1 MTTAVSHDDVI
12 ELDRWSVPDLELER
26 DCWIVPPRDSWR
38 IDRRLRQTRV
48 SAKTSTLFTRFSS
61 HYLLIQTNRRK
72 KDLPEQVIDLTFVQ
86 EEPREIRDYRFW
98 LWLAGALCLAVPA
111 VLYAAFPAPLAWL
124 VVPLFAAVAFMFF
137 AIRSGRH
144 VFEFRALNSD
154 VVLFTIDAR
163 TPSRERVDLF
173 LTELR
178 EGILR
183 GQRHLPDG
191 KGRIPLAVAD
201 MRRLSE
207 AGVIR
212 RDQYE
217 QIKQNWF
224 SI

>member
-1 MTTAVSHDDVI
+1 MTVAVSRDDVI

-61 HYLLIQTNRRK
+61 HYLLVQTNRRK

-86 EEPREIRDYRFW
+86 EEPREIRDYQLI
-98 LWLAGALCLAVPA
+98 LWLAGALCLAIPA
-111 VLYAAFPAPLAWL
+111 ALYSAFTAPLPWL
-124 VVPLFAAVAFMFF
+124 VAPILVALVFVVVAV
-137 AIRSGRH
+137 RSSRH

-163 TPSRERVDLF
+163 MPNRERVELF
-173 LTELR
+173 MTELR

-207 AGVIR
+207 TGVITHE
-212 RDQYE
+212 QYE
-217 QIKQNWF
+217 QIKRNWF